1 MGLFDQDYF
10 MYSEEIDLCDRLG
23 RDGWELHW
31 VPEAVVTHKGGQ
43 STRQVADTMFIELYR
58 NKTKFFRK
66 RRGRLAGLLYK
77 LILLQAALARYLVGQ
92 AIGRLR
98 PRGNEKVVEIVRQ
111 YRMLIAVLPSL

>member
-1 MGLFDQDYF
+1 
-10 MYSEEIDLCDRLG
+10 
-23 RDGWELHW
+23 
-31 VPEAVVTHKGGQ
+31 
-43 STRQVADTMFIELYR
+43 LYR